1 MTFNELA
8 KARYSCRK
16 FSEKAV
22 EKEKIDYILK
32 AAQLAPTAV
41 NLQPQKIYVITSP
54 DALAKINDCTKYGFN
69 APVNF
74 LVCYDKSVSWKR
86 GYDGEE
92 FGSVDASIVITHMML
107 AASEQGLGSTWV
119 GSFDPAKVREVFGLP
134 ENIIPVSFLPTGYPA
149 DDAHPAHLH
158 DKRKELSE
166 TVIFI

>member
-16 FSEKAV
+16 FSDKKV

-41 NLQPQKIYVITSP
+41 NIQPQKIYVVLSS
-54 DALAKINDCTKYGFN
+54 DALAKINECTKYGFN

-74 LVCYDKSVSWKR
+74 LICYDKNASWKR

-92 FGSVDASIVITHMML
+92 FGPVDASIVITHMML
-107 AASEQGLGSTWV
+107 AAAEQGLGTTWV
-119 GSFDPAKVREVFGLP
+119 GSFDPVKAREIFSLP
-134 ENIIPVSFLPTGYPA
+134 ENIIPVSFLPAGYPA
-149 DDAHPAHLH
+149 DDACPAPFH

-166 TVIFI
+166 TVVFI